1 MEGKII
7 LASSSIIALGL
18 ITVASIK
25 EGIKY
30 KEHKDAIKMMED
42 EKKRKDD
49 AERAEYDRKQREK
62 REAEKKELYATFSV
76 DQKFELEKLNK
87 QKEIELLKTRSAE
100 KIAYEERMA
109 AEKAAESER
118 RAKQDI
124 LDAELLMKRYESDV
138 EKAKYGAISG
148 GVVGAFNAFGRSK
161 NDDKGE

>member
-1 MEGKII
+1 MLLCLQLVYLKKCFRRKELTMEGKII

-30 KEHKDAIKMMED
+30 KEHKDAIKMLED
-42 EKKRKDD
+42 EKKRKDDAERAEKKRKDD

-100 KIAYEERMA
+100 KI
-109 AEKAAESER
+109 
-118 RAKQDI
+118 
-124 LDAELLMKRYESDV
+124 
-138 EKAKYGAISG
+138 
-148 GVVGAFNAFGRSK
+148 
-161 NDDKGE
+161 